1 MSRDDVEMFEKRKR
15 CRSSPYQQQPNI
27 QYCLSWKAAETGT
40 SPGSSYHFGMSR
52 PHSVMLTSSKQI
64 PLCHRNDSLNTT
76 KSKLRSEAS
85 KNFMFSQRSLP
96 GIDCWLK
103 CTYSIGTHQCWSS
116 KITFTSKKLKS
127 EIKQPTCD
135 KTPFHYFQEA
145 LQHACNV
152 QHTCCSS
159 AEALP
164 PPRWSYI
171 ISIHHP
177 SSQIIGVWRCWDP
190 KDMTPARRASYT

>member
-1 MSRDDVEMFEKRKR
+1 MIDNKNNVEPIDLMALSQVKMLTRGRREINSEKFSRCHLYITHFSLTNEPFQNMFPMSRDDVEMFEKRKK

-96 GIDCWLK
+96 GIDC
-103 CTYSIGTHQCWSS
+103 
-116 KITFTSKKLKS
+116 
-127 EIKQPTCD
+127 
-135 KTPFHYFQEA
+135 
-145 LQHACNV
+145 
-152 QHTCCSS
+152 
-159 AEALP
+159 
-164 PPRWSYI
+164 
-171 ISIHHP
+171 
-177 SSQIIGVWRCWDP
+177 
-190 KDMTPARRASYT
+190 